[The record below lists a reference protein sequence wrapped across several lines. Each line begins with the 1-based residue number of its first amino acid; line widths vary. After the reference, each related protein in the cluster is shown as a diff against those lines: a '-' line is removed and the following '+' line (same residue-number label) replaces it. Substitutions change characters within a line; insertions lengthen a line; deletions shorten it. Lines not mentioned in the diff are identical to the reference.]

1 MELTNLCRINLITVL
16 FIADLAAQKDILNR
30 ELIGEL
36 QKMYKHKDIKVKLVS
51 LIVKDMPISKLYFS
65 IPVCC
70 LFPSV
75 ICGTEV
81 VIRYLLVA
89 MKSIGRWETTK
100 LGGRNP
106 ITSK

>member
-1 MELTNLCRINLITVL
+1 MELTNLCRINLITVLL

-36 QKMYKHKDIKVKLVS
+36 QKMCKHKDIKVKLVS
-51 LIVKDMPISKLYFS
+51 LIVKDMPISKLYLS
-65 IPVCC
+65 TPVCC

-89 MKSIGRWETTK
+89 MKSIGQWK
-100 LGGRNP
+100 QLN
-106 ITSK
+106 